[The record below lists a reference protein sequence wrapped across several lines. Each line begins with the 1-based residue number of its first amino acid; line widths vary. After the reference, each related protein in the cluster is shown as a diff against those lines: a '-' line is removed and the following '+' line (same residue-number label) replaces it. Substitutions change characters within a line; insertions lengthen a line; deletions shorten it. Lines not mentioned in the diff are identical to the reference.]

1 MSNKYY
7 FEILSYLSPDQLDDL
22 YKRNL
27 DPDINLSILYH
38 KKNKLNNLIKS
49 LDEEIKI
56 VEKKIISS
64 LSIVHNTEN
73 YFETKDSLE
82 ASQYMI
88 NGLTVIF
95 DEIRKVYIIK
105 NRKN

>member
-7 FEILSYLSPDQLDDL
+7 FEILTYLSPDQLDDL

-27 DPDINLSILYH
+27 DPDINLAILYH

-64 LSIVHNTEN
+64 LPNIQNKED

-82 ASQYMI
+82 ASQCMI

-95 DEIRKVYIIK
+95 DKIRKVYIIQNKK
-105 NRKN
+105 N

>member
-7 FEILSYLSPDQLDDL
+7 FEILTYLSTDQLDDL

-27 DPDINLSILYH
+27 DPDINLAILYH
-38 KKNKLNNLIKS
+38 KKNKLNNMIKS

-64 LSIVHNTEN
+64 LQNEQKKDT
-73 YFETKDSLE
+73 YYETKDSLE
-82 ASQYMI
+82 ASQYTI
-88 NGLTVIF
+88 YGLNVIF
-95 DEIRKVYIIK
+95 DETRKIYIIK
-105 NRKN
+105 NKNN